1 MHLTPR
7 EQERLMTHFA
17 GTLAKERKSRGLK
30 LNYPEAIALITSE
43 LLELARDGLTV
54 TELMRAG
61 TKILKED
68 DVMDGVAEMIHEI
81 QLEATF
87 PDGTKLVTV
96 HEPIHSNGKLKPGE
110 FIFDTSTDGKPAVI
124 TINAGKETKEIKVV
138 NTGDRP
144 IQVGSH
150 FHFFEI
156 NKALDFDR
164 AASFGMRL
172 DIASGT
178 AVRFEPGD
186 SQQVRL
192 VKIGGHRMGQGLNGL
207 TNGSMDD
214 PKVKTAAVEKA
225 KQLGFKGV

>member
-17 GTLAKERKSRGLK
+17 GIVAKERKNRGLK

-54 TELMRAG
+54 TELMSAG

-68 DVMDGVAEMIHEI
+68 DVLDGVAQMIHEI

-96 HEPIHSNGKLKPGE
+96 HEPIHSSPKPENYIEPGE
-110 FIFDTSTDGKPAVI
+110 FIFDTGVI

-150 FHFFEI
+150 FHFFEV

-164 AASFGMRL
+164 ALAFGMRL

-192 VKIGGHRMGQGLNGL
+192 VKIGGNRMGYGLNGL

-214 PKVKTAAVEKA
+214 PKVKAAAAAKA